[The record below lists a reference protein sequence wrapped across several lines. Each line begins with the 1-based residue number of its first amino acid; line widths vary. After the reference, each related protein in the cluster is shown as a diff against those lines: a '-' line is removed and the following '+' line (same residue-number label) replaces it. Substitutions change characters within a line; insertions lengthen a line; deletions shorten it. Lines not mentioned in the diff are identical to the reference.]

1 MVVPTIHRFERFL
14 FHLRYPACGAARRSA
29 RRSARHCWIVLAA
42 VTILVGLVHAAD
54 PQPEPAT
61 PAQAAAVL
69 DLRNCRTME
78 GATSSS
84 HRTIAQ
90 MLYEAQSDV
99 QSAYAFQQ
107 QELVKSG
114 WQELEGG
121 YVTDQVASGTFAR
134 GGFKLSVTVTPSG
147 NGAAANI
154 SVMNHGNV
162 DTAKLPIPAGCEL
175 LYATPV
181 STAYVTAR
189 PVPET
194 AEQLRTLLVA
204 ANWVPYGEAGESS
217 YFKRN
222 AVKLAA
228 RVTVAPAQGGKTVVE
243 FSSEQM
249 SADLPAPPK
258 SVRIQ
263 YADVTKSL
271 SFDTSLSYDE
281 VAAFYREVLAHDAW
295 KATTE
300 NLIKIDFE
308 HLLIFRNPPLDL
320 LELKLTTVDNVTRGE
335 LRVQTKAEVDEL
347 EKQLQ
352 EKTATH
358 AAEPAAP
365 ATRVEI
371 PLPAD
376 ARDVE
381 SNDDSL
387 EFTVARGRAQATV
400 VALRKY
406 FKEAGWK
413 EETAT
418 FEPLAGN
425 LTVIKDQCMLTVVY
439 ADVGVEPAQISVMAI
454 GAELVPQK
462 PVKKPK

>member
-1 MVVPTIHRFERFL
+1 
-14 FHLRYPACGAARRSA
+14 
-29 RRSARHCWIVLAA
+29 
-42 VTILVGLVHAAD
+42 
-54 PQPEPAT
+54 
-61 PAQAAAVL
+61 
-69 DLRNCRTME
+69 
-78 GATSSS
+78 
-84 HRTIAQ
+84 

-99 QSAYAFQQ
+99 KTAYAFQQ

-114 WQELEGG
+114 WKELEGG
-121 YVTDQVASGTFAR
+121 YVTDQVASGTFTR
-134 GGFKLSVTVTPSG
+134 DGFKVTVTVTPSG
-147 NGAAANI
+147 NGDAVNI
-154 SVMNHGNV
+154 SLMNHGNV
-162 DTAKLPIPAGCEL
+162 DTAKLPVPAGCEP

-181 STAYVTAR
+181 STAYVTAQ

-194 AEQLRTLLVA
+194 AEQVRALLVA

-228 RVTVAPAQGGKTVVE
+228 RVTAAPGQGGKTVVE

-258 SVRIQ
+258 STRIQ

-271 SFDTSLSYDE
+271 SFDTSLSQDE
-281 VAAFYREVLAHDAW
+281 VAALYREVLAQDAW

-335 LRVQTKAEVDEL
+335 LRFQTKAEVDEL
-347 EKQLQ
+347 EKQLK

-358 AAEPAAP
+358 AEEPAAP

-376 ARDVE
+376 ART
-381 SNDDSL
+381 SS
-387 EFTVARGRAQATV
+387 RATI
-400 VALRKY
+400 RSSS
-406 FKEAGWK
+406 
-413 EETAT
+413 
-418 FEPLAGN
+418 PSLAGGLKPPSWPCQVSQGSRLERGDGHVRVACRKPDGN
-425 LTVIKDQCMLTVVY
+425 QRSVH
-439 ADVGVEPAQISVMAI
+439 ADDRLRRRRRRAGGNQRDGHRSADSYRKNRSRSRSEWFSRY
-454 GAELVPQK
+454 GEGTDD
-462 PVKKPK
+462 